1 MAKGISAPAL
11 TKFILGIIFISSLI
25 YLGIVGYQ
33 AYSLKNSILQK
44 QDNLKLYKKEGLNSL
59 ERKKVRLEKELQ
71 TIENS
76 YKEIAQTLSSK
87 PKSRMPTEVGDPLKF
102 KEELYKVQTKLKQ
115 DGSAIGFQFPP
126 GLGFAKY
133 EKEIPTASDLPIRV
147 KQLEII
153 QEIGALMLKSR
164 VPQITVIEF
173 KDVKD
178 VITEGDKEVVYKGFP
193 LKIAFR
199 CKNDNLINLLYG
211 LSVSDI
217 PFMVESLN
225 LKTSEGK
232 PEAKGDLTVEL
243 EISSA
248 IFP

>member
-1 MAKGISAPAL
+1 MSKEIGAPAL
-11 TKFILGIIFISSLI
+11 TKLILAILFILALI
-25 YLGIVGYQ
+25 YLGIIGYQ
-33 AYSLKNSILQK
+33 AYSLKNSIIQK
-44 QDNLKLYKKEGLNSL
+44 QRDFKLYKKEGLTSL
-59 ERKKVRLEKELQ
+59 EMKKAKLEKELQ

-76 YKEIAQTLSSK
+76 YEEIAQTLSSK

-133 EKEIPTASDLPIRV
+133 EKEIPSPSDLPIRV

-153 QEIGALMLKSR
+153 QEIGGLMLKSKI
-164 VPQITVIEF
+164 PQVTTIEF

-178 VITEGDKEVVYKGFP
+178 VTAEGGKDIVYKEFP
-193 LKIAFR
+193 LKIAFK

-211 LSVSDI
+211 LSISDI
-217 PFMVESLN
+217 PFMVNAIN
-225 LKTSEGK
+225 LKTSEGR
-232 PEAKGDLTVEL
+232 PETKGDLTVEL
-243 EISSA
+243 EIACA